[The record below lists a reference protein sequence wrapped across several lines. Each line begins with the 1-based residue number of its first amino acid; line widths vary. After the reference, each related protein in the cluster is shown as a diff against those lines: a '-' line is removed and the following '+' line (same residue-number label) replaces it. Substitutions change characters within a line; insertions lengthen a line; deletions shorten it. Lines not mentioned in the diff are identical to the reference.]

1 MDRISNLP
9 DDIIHHIGSFL
20 SAKEASF
27 ATLLSKRWRNL
38 FTIIPKLRFNGRSLV
53 GFKDFVDLP
62 VSSRVRKFSL
72 KCEHE
77 AQYEDLSNRCLR
89 HVTVSTMKLGSGL
102 LLIEALPAGVFL
114 PALKSLFLDS
124 VRFFGVDD
132 GRCTFKTLLSVSP
145 VLQELVM
152 NDDPRGL
159 AYEFDSIS
167 FDTPAL
173 TYLDYS
179 DYVPKEYPTVNLDSL
194 VEANL
199 NLCADEEAV
208 WQEEH
213 ANTFNPINLII
224 GFKNVEILNLTFEA
238 VEMFGVFNETA
249 PMFEKVSQLS
259 LALSN
264 VWLYSV
270 PNLMMKFPNLKTLI
284 IEDSLHYE
292 YFRTDEVV
300 CECVSR
306 YSFLLSCPVEVL
318 KINCYDG
325 SVNVLEQME
334 HFLGK
339 LSCLEL
345 VEVRAKAA
353 SSDAKL
359 KIMADLLMI
368 PRASTKCKVKVNFF
382 RKS

>member
-1 MDRISNLP
+1 MR
-9 DDIIHHIGSFL
+9 
-20 SAKEASF
+20 
-27 ATLLSKRWRNL
+27 
-38 FTIIPKLRFNGRSLV
+38 
-53 GFKDFVDLP
+53 
-62 VSSRVRKFSL
+62 
-72 KCEHE
+72 
-77 AQYEDLSNRCLR
+77 
-89 HVTVSTMKLGSGL
+89 LGSGL

-152 NDDPRGL
+152 ND
-159 AYEFDSIS
+159 
-167 FDTPAL
+167 
-173 TYLDYS
+173 YS
-179 DYVPKEYPTVNLDSL
+179 DYVPEDYPTVNLDSL

-249 PMFEKVSQLS
+249 PMFEKVSQFS

-264 VWLYSV
+264 VCWYSV

-300 CECVSR
+300 CECVSG

-325 SVNVLEQME
+325 SVNMLEQME

-339 LSCLEL
+339 LSCLDL

-368 PRASTKCKVKVNFF
+368 PRASTKGKVKVNFS
-382 RKS
+382 RKG